1 MLEFRIESIAQGDD
15 VGGDLHRVR
24 ISAGDHVL
32 TRLERPDDF
41 SMDDWLEVPAE
52 ALAFWFIDNWWRI
65 RWEPDPPNG
74 FTPEWRLAHDISS
87 VGGGYGWPRVA
98 LWSEGEQVGVA
109 ARADEPGPP
118 PRYLAHG
125 TFLVGAASFEVG
137 VDAFVRLLL
146 RSDTPD
152 SASLKA
158 CFKRLSAEREDPA
171 VAAWRKLE
179 AQLGFDQD
187 GAPDELMSALG
198 VLADEY
204 GPDGVQE
211 AALATQ
217 RGNTASVLE
226 REIEVARNSAI
237 QMTSP
242 VPAEAIEVDGASGH
256 PPWRL
261 AEDAARQLRRHLG
274 IPTEPLPNRALSDV
288 VGFDVAGKIRLAR
301 RDARYG
307 LRLRDQREDLHRVS
321 LSTNWPLSRRFEI
334 CRALGDIFWS
344 GGDRLGPLSAANSA
358 RQKFQRA
365 FAQSLLCPA
374 ESLLAYLRKDRPD
387 PDDVEAAARHFRVP
401 LRVIQTIL
409 VNKGIVSR
417 SEFQGMVATS

>member
-1 MLEFRIESIAQGDD
+1 MPEFQIESVPQKDG
-15 VGGDLHRVR
+15 LHRVKIR
-24 ISAGDHVL
+24 VDDSVL

-41 SMDDWLEVPAE
+41 SQDDWLQVPAE
-52 ALAFWFIDNWWRI
+52 ALAFWFVDNWWRI
-65 RWEPDPPNG
+65 RWEPDPPAG

-87 VGGGYGWPRVA
+87 VGGGYCWPRVA
-98 LWSEGEQVGVA
+98 FWGEGEQIGVA

-187 GAPDELMSALG
+187 RAPGELMSALG

-204 GPDGVQE
+204 GLDGVQE

-217 RGNTASVLE
+217 RGDAATVLE

-242 VPAEAIEVDGASGH
+242 LPAEAIKVNAASGH
-256 PPWRL
+256 APWQL
-261 AEDAARQLRRHLG
+261 GEDAARQLRGHLG
-274 IPTEPLPNRALSDV
+274 NPTEPLRNRALSDV

-301 RDARYG
+301 RNAKYG
-307 LRLRDQREDLHRVS
+307 LRLRDGREDLHRIS
-321 LSTNWPLSRRFEI
+321 LSKSWPPSRRFEI

-344 GGDRLGPLSAANSA
+344 GGDRLGPLSTANSA
-358 RQKFQRA
+358 RQKFQRG
-365 FAQSLLCPA
+365 FAQGLLCPA
-374 ESLLAYLRKDRPD
+374 ESLLAYLPKNRPD
-387 PDDVEAAARHFRVP
+387 ADDVKAAARYFHVP
-401 LRVIQTIL
+401 VRAVQTIL

-417 SEFQGMVATS
+417 NEFQSMVAAS

>member
-1 MLEFRIESIAQGDD
+1 MPEFQIESVPQKDG
-15 VGGDLHRVR
+15 LHRVKIR
-24 ISAGDHVL
+24 ADDSVL
-32 TRLERPDDF
+32 TRLERSDDA
-41 SMDDWLEVPAE
+41 SPDDWLQVPAE
-52 ALAFWFIDNWWRI
+52 ALAFWFVDNWWRI
-65 RWEPDPPNG
+65 RWEPDPPAG

-87 VGGGYGWPRVA
+87 VGGGYCWPRVA
-98 LWSEGEQVGVA
+98 FWGEGEQIGVA

-187 GAPDELMSALG
+187 GAPDELMTALG

-204 GPDGVQE
+204 GLDGVQE
-211 AALATQ
+211 AALAT
-217 RGNTASVLE
+217 RGGDAATVLQ

-242 VPAEAIEVDGASGH
+242 VPADAITVDAASGH
-256 PPWRL
+256 APWQL
-261 AEDAARQLRRHLG
+261 GEDAARQLRDHIGL
-274 IPTEPLPNRALSDV
+274 PTEPLSNDALSEV

-301 RDARYG
+301 RDAKYG
-307 LRLRDQREDLHRVS
+307 LRLRDGREEMHRVS
-321 LSTNWPLSRRFEI
+321 LSTSRPPSRRFEI
-334 CRALGDIFWS
+334 CRALGDVFWS
-344 GGDRLGPLSAANSA
+344 GGDRLGPLSTANSA
-358 RQKFQRA
+358 RQKFQRG
-365 FAQSLLCPA
+365 FAQGLLCPA

-387 PDDVEAAARHFRVP
+387 ADDVEAAARYFHVP
-401 LRVIQTIL
+401 VRAIQTIL
-409 VNKGIVSR
+409 VNKAIVSR
-417 SEFQGMVATS
+417 SEFQGMVAAS